1 MATDTSTSATSRAAT
16 FATRRVEITGERVR
30 GRFMGLGHQL
40 LFHGRAAAAVPMVL
54 RRNRREVWRLL
65 GEASFGTGALAV
77 IGGTFGVILVLSFF
91 TGTEVGLQG
100 YTGLDNIG
108 ASLFT
113 GFISAYFNTRE
124 IAPIVAGI
132 SLSATLGAGFTGQL
146 GAMRIAEEIDALESM
161 AIPPIPYLVT
171 TRMVAGMAAVVPLYL
186 AGLFSSYFATRLIV
200 TTSFGQ
206 SPGAYDHYFHLFL
219 PPTDVLLSLVKALIF
234 AVMVV
239 LVHCYYGFYASGGPG
254 GVGIAVGR
262 AVRAAIVLVTV
273 GDFFISLAFWGAT
286 STVRIA
292 G

>member
-1 MATDTSTSATSRAAT
+1 MAGRMSTALDRMSDRLSS
-16 FATRRVEITGERVR
+16 
-30 GRFMGLGHQL
+30 LGHQL
-40 LFHGRAAAAVPMVL
+40 LFYGRAAIATPGAF
-54 RRNRREVWRLL
+54 RNHRREVWRLL

-77 IGGTFGVILVLSFF
+77 IGGTFGVILLLSFF

-108 ASLFT
+108 ASIFT

-146 GAMRIAEEIDALESM
+146 GAMRIAEAIDAIESM

-171 TRMVAGMAAVVPLYL
+171 TRVIAGMIAVVPMYL
-186 AGLFSSYFATRLIV
+186 AGLFASYFATRMIV
-200 TTSFGQ
+200 TASFDQ
-206 SPGAYDHYFHLFL
+206 STGAYDHYFHLFL
-219 PPTDVLLSLVKALIF
+219 PPMDVLLSLVKALIF
-234 AVMVV
+234 AIIVI
-239 LVHCYYGFYASGGPG
+239 LVHCYYGFTASGGPG
-254 GVGIAVGR
+254 GVGVAVGR

-273 GDFFISLAFWGAT
+273 SDFFISLAFWGAT
-286 STVRIA
+286 DTVRIA

>member
-1 MATDTSTSATSRAAT
+1 MT
-16 FATRRVEITGERVR
+16 ERVPER
-30 GRFMGLGHQL
+30 TVDRVLGPLVGLGHQL
-40 LFHGRAAAAVPMVL
+40 LFYARAATAVPGVV
-54 RRNRREVWRLL
+54 RKQRKEVWRLL

-77 IGGTFGVILVLSFF
+77 IGGTFGVIVLLSFF

-146 GAMRIAEEIDALESM
+146 GAMRIAEEIDALEVM
-161 AIPPIPYLVT
+161 AVPPIPFLVT
-171 TRMVAGMAAVVPLYL
+171 TRVIAGLIAVVPLYL

-200 TTSFGQ
+200 TRSFHQ

-219 PPTDVLLSLVKALIF
+219 PPGDVLLSLAKALIF
-234 AVMVV
+234 SVIVI
-239 LVHCYYGFYASGGPG
+239 LTHCYYGFHARGGPG
-254 GVGIAVGR
+254 GVGVAVGR

-273 GDFFISLAFWGAT
+273 TDFFISLAFWGAAA
-286 STVRIA
+286 TVRIA

>member
-1 MATDTSTSATSRAAT
+1 MARVASPLVRASD
-16 FATRRVEITGERVR
+16 RLVD
-30 GRFMGLGHQL
+30 LGHQL
-40 LFHGRAAAAVPMVL
+40 LFYGRAAVASPAVL
-54 RRNRREVWRLL
+54 RHQRKEVWRLL

-77 IGGTFGVILVLSFF
+77 IGGTFGIILLLSFF

-132 SLSATLGAGFTGQL
+132 ALSATLGAGFTGQL
-146 GAMRIAEEIDALESM
+146 GAMRISEEIDALEVM

-171 TRMVAGMAAVVPLYL
+171 TRVLAGLIAVVPLYL
-186 AGLFSSYFATRLIV
+186 AGLFSSYFATRFVV
-200 TTSFGQ
+200 TSSFHQ
-206 SPGAYDHYFHLFL
+206 STGAYDHYFHLFL
-219 PPTDVLLSLVKALIF
+219 PPGDVILSLLKALMF
-234 AVMVV
+234 AVLVI
-239 LVHCYYGFYASGGPG
+239 LVHCYYGFTATGGPG
-254 GVGIAVGR
+254 GVGVAVGR
-262 AVRAAIVLVTV
+262 AVRAAIVLVTLS
-273 GDFFISLAFWGAT
+273 DFFISLAFWGAS

>member
-1 MATDTSTSATSRAAT
+1 VEHRRSNDALGGRTATAALRRTESALDQLVA
-16 FATRRVEITGERVR
+16 
-30 GRFMGLGHQL
+30 LGHQL
-40 LFHGRAAAAVPMVL
+40 LFYARAGAATVSVL
-54 RRNRREVWRLL
+54 RHRRSVVWRLL

-77 IGGTFGVILVLSFF
+77 VGGTFGVIVLMSFF

-124 IAPIVAGI
+124 IAPIVAGV

-146 GAMRIAEEIDALESM
+146 GSMRIAEEIDALAVM

-171 TRMVAGMAAVVPLYL
+171 TRVLAGLIAVVPLYL
-186 AGLFSSYFATRLIV
+186 AALFSSYFATRLIV
-200 TTSFGQ
+200 TASFGQ

-219 PPTDVLLSLVKALIF
+219 PPSDVVLSLIKALIF
-234 AVMVV
+234 AVLVI
-239 LVHCYYGFYASGGPG
+239 LVHCYYGFHAAGGPG
-254 GVGIAVGR
+254 GVGVAVGR

-273 GDFFISLAFWGAT
+273 SDFFISLAFWGA
-286 STVRIA
+286 SDTVRIA

>member
-1 MATDTSTSATSRAAT
+1 MSSTS
-16 FATRRVEITGERVR
+16 RVGDSLYRVSDALSS
-30 GRFMGLGHQL
+30 LGHQL
-40 LFHGRAAAAVPMVL
+40 LFYARALVAVPGAF
-54 RRNRREVWRLL
+54 RAHRKEVWRLL

-77 IGGTFGVILVLSFF
+77 IGGTFGIILLLSFF

-100 YTGLDNIG
+100 FAGLDDIG
-108 ASLFT
+108 ASIFT

-124 IAPIVAGI
+124 IAPLVAGI

-146 GAMRIAEEIDALESM
+146 GSMRIAEEIDALEVM

-171 TRMVAGMAAVVPLYL
+171 TRVIAGLIAVVPLYL

-200 TTSFGQ
+200 TRSFQQ
-206 SPGAYDHYFHLFL
+206 STGTYDHYFHLFL
-219 PPTDVLLSLVKALIF
+219 PPADVLLSLVKALIF
-234 AVMVV
+234 AVIVI
-239 LVHCYYGFYASGGPG
+239 LVHCYYGFTAKGGPG

-273 GDFFISLAFWGAT
+273 SDFFISLAFWGA
-286 STVRIA
+286 SDTVRIA

>member
-1 MATDTSTSATSRAAT
+1 VAGPVQDRGID
-16 FATRRVEITGERVR
+16 RVVAPLVA
-30 GRFMGLGHQL
+30 LGHQL
-40 LFHGRAAAAVPMVL
+40 LFYGRAAAAVPGVL
-54 RRNRREVWRLL
+54 SRQRREVWRLL

-77 IGGTFGVILVLSFF
+77 IGGTFGVILLLSFF

-132 SLSATLGAGFTGQL
+132 ALSATLGAGYTGQL
-146 GAMRIAEEIDALESM
+146 GAMRIAEEIDALEVM
-161 AIPPIPYLVT
+161 AVPPIPFLVT
-171 TRMVAGMAAVVPLYL
+171 TRVVAGMIAVIPLYL

-200 TTSFGQ
+200 TGSFRQ
-206 SPGAYDHYFHLFL
+206 SSGAYDHYFHLFL
-219 PPTDVLLSLVKALIF
+219 PPGDVLLSLVKALIF
-234 AVMVV
+234 SV
-239 LVHCYYGFYASGGPG
+239 LVILTHCYYGFHARGGPG
-254 GVGIAVGR
+254 GVGVAVGR

-273 GDFFISLAFWGAT
+273 SDFFISLAFWGAT

>member
-1 MATDTSTSATSRAAT
+1 VAERL
-16 FATRRVEITGERVR
+16 VERTTERVTKPLVA
-30 GRFMGLGHQL
+30 LGHQL
-40 LFHGRAAAAVPMVL
+40 LFYGRAVAAVPGVL
-54 RRNRREVWRLL
+54 RHQRTEVWRLL

-77 IGGTFGVILVLSFF
+77 IGGTFGVILLLSFF

-100 YTGLDNIG
+100 FTGLDNIG

-124 IAPIVAGI
+124 IAPLVAGI
-132 SLSATLGAGFTGQL
+132 ALSATLGAGFTGQL
-146 GAMRIAEEIDALESM
+146 GAMRIAEEIDALEVM
-161 AIPPIPYLVT
+161 AVPPIPFLVT
-171 TRMVAGMAAVVPLYL
+171 TRVLAGMVAVVPLYL

-200 TTSFGQ
+200 TMSFGQ

-234 AVMVV
+234 AVIVI
-239 LVHCYYGFYASGGPG
+239 LTHCYYGFGAKGGPG
-254 GVGIAVGR
+254 GVGVAVGR

-273 GDFFISLAFWGAT
+273 SDFFISLAFWGAND
-286 STVRIA
+286 TVRIA

>member
-1 MATDTSTSATSRAAT
+1 MADRFADRAIDRAVGPLV
-16 FATRRVEITGERVR
+16 A
-30 GRFMGLGHQL
+30 LGHQL
-40 LFHGRAAAAVPMVL
+40 LFYVRAAGSVPSVL
-54 RRNRREVWRLL
+54 RRQRQEVWRLL

-77 IGGTFGVILVLSFF
+77 IGGTFGVILLLSFF

-100 YTGLDNIG
+100 YTGLNNIG

-146 GAMRIAEEIDALESM
+146 GAMRIAEEIDALEAM
-161 AIPPIPYLVT
+161 AIRPIPFLVT
-171 TRMVAGMAAVVPLYL
+171 TRVIAGMIAVIPLYL

-200 TTSFGQ
+200 THSFGQ

-219 PPTDVLLSLVKALIF
+219 PPADVLLSLVKALIF
-234 AVMVV
+234 SVIVI
-239 LVHCYYGFYASGGPG
+239 LTHCYYGFHARGGPG
-254 GVGIAVGR
+254 GVGVAVGR

-273 GDFFISLAFWGAT
+273 SDFFISLAFWGAT
-286 STVRIA
+286 ATVRIA

>member
-1 MATDTSTSATSRAAT
+1 MAGLMRPLTRTSDRL
-16 FATRRVEITGERVR
+16 VD
-30 GRFMGLGHQL
+30 LGHQL
-40 LFHGRAAAAVPMVL
+40 LFYGRATVASPTVL
-54 RRNRREVWRLL
+54 RHQRKEVWRLL

-77 IGGTFGVILVLSFF
+77 IGGTFGIILLLSFF

-132 SLSATLGAGFTGQL
+132 ALSATLGAGFTGQL
-146 GAMRIAEEIDALESM
+146 GAMRISDEIDALESM

-171 TRMVAGMAAVVPLYL
+171 TRVLAGLIAVVPLYL
-186 AGLFSSYFATRLIV
+186 AGLFSSYFATRFVV
-200 TTSFGQ
+200 TSSFHQ
-206 SPGAYDHYFHLFL
+206 SSGAYDHYFHLFL
-219 PPTDVLLSLVKALIF
+219 PPSDVLLSLLKALMF
-234 AVMVV
+234 AVLVI
-239 LVHCYYGFYASGGPG
+239 LVHCYYGFTATGGPG
-254 GVGIAVGR
+254 GVGVAVGR
-262 AVRAAIVLVTV
+262 AVRAAIVLVTIS
-273 GDFFISLAFWGAT
+273 DFFISLAFWGAS

>member
-1 MATDTSTSATSRAAT
+1 MTNQTPASGPLTRAVDRLA
-16 FATRRVEITGERVR
+16 A
-30 GRFMGLGHQL
+30 LGHQL
-40 LFHGRAAAAVPMVL
+40 LFYGRATAAVPKVM
-54 RRNRREVWRLL
+54 RSQRREVWRLL

-77 IGGTFGVILVLSFF
+77 IGGTFGVILLLSFF

-146 GAMRIAEEIDALESM
+146 GAMRIAEEIDALETM
-161 AIPPIPYLVT
+161 AVPPIAHLVT
-171 TRMVAGMAAVVPLYL
+171 TRVIAGMIAVVPLYL
-186 AGLFSSYFATRLIV
+186 AGLFSSYFATRFIV
-200 TTSFGQ
+200 TTSFAQ

-219 PPTDVLLSLVKALIF
+219 PPADVFLSLLKALLF
-234 AVMVV
+234 AVMVIA
-239 LVHCYYGFYASGGPG
+239 VHCYYGFHAKGGPG

-262 AVRAAIVLVTV
+262 AVRAAIVLVTIS
-273 GDFFISLAFWGAT
+273 DFFISLAFWGAT
-286 STVRIA
+286 TTVRIA

>member
-1 MATDTSTSATSRAAT
+1 MARALDRISDRLSA
-16 FATRRVEITGERVR
+16 F
-30 GRFMGLGHQL
+30 GHQL
-40 LFHGRAAAAVPMVL
+40 LFYGRAVVATPHAF
-54 RRNRREVWRLL
+54 RHHRKEVWRLL

-77 IGGTFGVILVLSFF
+77 IGGTFGIILLLSFF

-108 ASLFT
+108 ASIFT

-146 GAMRIAEEIDALESM
+146 GAMRIAEEIDAIESM

-171 TRMVAGMAAVVPLYL
+171 TRVVAGMIAVVPLYL

-200 TTSFGQ
+200 TSSFSQ
-206 SPGAYDHYFHLFL
+206 SSGAYDHYFHLFL
-219 PPTDVLLSLVKALIF
+219 PPLDVLLSLVKALMF
-234 AVMVV
+234 AVIVI
-239 LVHCYYGFYASGGPG
+239 LVHCYYGFTAKGGPG
-254 GVGIAVGR
+254 GVGVAVGR

-273 GDFFISLAFWGAT
+273 SDFFISLAFWGAT
-286 STVRIA
+286 DTVRIA

>member
-1 MATDTSTSATSRAAT
+1 MAVTDRWSDRLAA
-16 FATRRVEITGERVR
+16 
-30 GRFMGLGHQL
+30 LGHQL
-40 LFHGRAAAAVPMVL
+40 LFYGRSIAATPSAF
-54 RRNRREVWRLL
+54 RHHRREVWRLL

-77 IGGTFGVILVLSFF
+77 IGGTFGIILLLSFF

-100 YTGLDNIG
+100 FTGLDNIG
-108 ASLFT
+108 ASVFT

-171 TRMVAGMAAVVPLYL
+171 TRVVAGMIAVVPLYL

-200 TTSFGQ
+200 TGTFGQ
-206 SPGAYDHYFHLFL
+206 STGSYDHYFHLFL
-219 PPTDVLLSLVKALIF
+219 PPLDVLLSLVKALIF
-234 AVMVV
+234 AVIVI
-239 LVHCYYGFYASGGPG
+239 LVHCYYGFTASGGPG
-254 GVGIAVGR
+254 GVGVAVGR

-273 GDFFISLAFWGAT
+273 SDFFISLAFWGAT
-286 STVRIA
+286 DTVRIA

>member
-1 MATDTSTSATSRAAT
+1 MSAAEQERATD
-16 FATRRVEITGERVR
+16 RVVNPLV
-30 GRFMGLGHQL
+30 GLGHQL
-40 LFHGRAAAAVPMVL
+40 LFYGRVIAAVPGVL
-54 RRNRREVWRLL
+54 RRQRPEVWRLL

-77 IGGTFGVILVLSFF
+77 IGGTFGVILLLSFF

-100 YTGLDNIG
+100 YTGLNNIG

-146 GAMRIAEEIDALESM
+146 GAMRIAEEIDALEVM
-161 AIPPIPYLVT
+161 AIRPIPYLVT
-171 TRMVAGMAAVVPLYL
+171 TRVVAGMIAVVPLYL

-200 TTSFGQ
+200 TRSFGQ

-219 PPTDVLLSLVKALIF
+219 PPADVLLSLVKALIF
-234 AVMVV
+234 SVMVIAT
-239 LVHCYYGFYASGGPG
+239 HCYYGFNAKGGPG
-254 GVGIAVGR
+254 GVGVAVGR
-262 AVRAAIVLVTV
+262 AVRAAIVLVTIS
-273 GDFFISLAFWGAT
+273 DFFISLAFWGAT